1 MDAHETLGVSPD
13 ATSEEVT
20 QAYRRLA
27 RTLHP
32 DVHPGST
39 PEERERYSVLMARVN
54 HAYRSLAPPRGTH
67 HARGWNPRDVRGPG
81 RDECSMCGHAP
92 ATPCT
97 FEYQEGARFSRRRYS
112 FRSTLCR
119 DCGRAVGRSH
129 QDRTLRRGFWG
140 PTLFVTNIGV
150 VVRNGR
156 SLRATAALRRPA
168 PVAGVRARLPMPMP
182 PGDPLALR
190 TGFWTLPVVIVLLV
204 CLGLGFGAVTGPDP
218 SRGASFV
225 PGACLAGR
233 DPYTPVPCSDR
244 HDVLLVTVVDRAQ
257 QCPAATDASPV
268 DGRRVL
274 CVRPAPSDGNG
285 GADGGSRGP

>member
-1 MDAHETLGVSPD
+1 MDAHETLGVAPD

-54 HAYRSLAPPRGTH
+54 HAYRSISSQRE
-67 HARGWNPRDVRGPG
+67 ARGGGGWKPRDRRGPG

-92 ATPCT
+92 AAPVTY
-97 FEYQEGARFSRRRYS
+97 EYQEGAPFSRRRYS
-112 FRSTLCR
+112 FRSALCR

-140 PTLFVTNIGV
+140 PTLFVTNVGV
-150 VVRNGR
+150 VVQNAR
-156 SLRATAALRRPA
+156 SLRAIARLGRPA

-182 PGDPLALR
+182 PGDPVALR
-190 TGFWTLPVVIVLLV
+190 AGFWTLPLVVVLLV
-204 CLGLGFGAVTGPDP
+204 CAVIGFGALAGPDP
-218 SRGASFV
+218 SPRASVV
-225 PGACLAGR
+225 PGACLAGT
-233 DPYTPVPCSDR
+233 DPYAPVPCSQR
-244 HDVLLVTVVDRAQ
+244 HDARLVAVVDRTAE
-257 QCPAATDASPV
+257 CPASTHAAV
-268 DGRRVL
+268 VEGRGVL
-274 CVRPAPSDGNG
+274 CVRPVGSAVVGAP
-285 GADGGSRGP
+285 RRP